1 MSQPVAFVTGC
12 SSGIGRALADAF
24 QRAGYRVWASARKED
39 GVRALAEAGFQAV
52 QLDVNDAAALARL
65 AEELGVEAAGLDV
78 LVNNAGYGA
87 MGPLLDGGVEA
98 MRRQFETNVFA
109 VVGVTRAL
117 FPLLR
122 RKSGLVVNVG
132 SVSGVLVTPF
142 AGAYCASKAAVHAL
156 SDALRLELA
165 PFGVEVLE
173 VQPGAI
179 ASNFGASA
187 SREMDS
193 VVDERSPWWPLRR
206 QIQAR
211 RGIPG
216 QSHVRRRLRPPVA
229 RRRAAPSAPAAG
241 AHRQWQ
247 PGPAGAGPLAT
258 ARPAGAAAEEAL
270 RSRHAPLKPPGD
282 TAMGDRLAVPIRYYA
297 LAGIAAAILLNV
309 LLRGVVRFGGLPA
322 SLLIAALVA
331 GGLAWW
337 FARAQRRWPTWGER
351 LRLVALYGGVLG
363 VLYLLLVGLA
373 SLKGDPSPAAL
384 LIVVLHYLC
393 YPALL
398 LVFFSGRVYGFFLR

>member
-39 GVRALAEAGFQAV
+39 DVRALAEAGFQAV

-65 AEELGVEAAGLDV
+65 AEELEVEAAGLDV

-193 VVDERSPWWPLRR
+193 VVDERSPWRPLRR

-211 RGIPG
+211 AAASQDNPTPAEDFAR
-216 QSHVRRRLRPPVA
+216 QLLAAVQRRPRPPLV
-229 RRRAAPSAPAAG
+229 RIGNGSRALP
-241 AHRQWQ
+241 
-247 PGPAGAGPLAT
+247 
-258 ARPAGAAAEEAL
+258 
-270 RSRHAPLKPPGD
+270 
-282 TAMGDRLAVPIRYYA
+282 A
-297 LAGIAAAILLNV
+297 LARWMPRGLLER
-309 LLRGVVRFGGLPA
+309 LLKKRFGLD
-322 SLLIAALVA
+322 
-331 GGLAWW
+331 
-337 FARAQRRWPTWGER
+337 TR
-351 LRLVALYGGVLG
+351 L
-363 VLYLLLVGLA
+363 
-373 SLKGDPSPAAL
+373 
-384 LIVVLHYLC
+384 
-393 YPALL
+393 
-398 LVFFSGRVYGFFLR
+398 

>member
-1 MSQPVAFVTGC
+1 MSQPVALITGC
-12 SSGIGRALADAF
+12 SSGIGRALAEAF
-24 QRAGYRVWASARKED
+24 QAAGYRVWASARKED
-39 GVRALAEAGFQAV
+39 DVRALAEAGFQAV

-65 AEELGVEAAGLDV
+65 AGELEVEAAGLDV

-165 PFGVEVLE
+165 PFGAEVLE

-211 RGIPG
+211 
-216 QSHVRRRLRPPVA
+216 S
-229 RRRAAPSAPAAG
+229 AASQDNPTPAADF
-241 AHRQWQ
+241 ARQL
-247 PGPAGAGPLAT
+247 LA
-258 ARPAGAAAEEAL
+258 AVQRRPRPALVRIGNGSRAL
-270 RSRHAPLKPPGD
+270 P
-282 TAMGDRLAVPIRYYA
+282 A
-297 LAGIAAAILLNV
+297 LARWLPRGLLERV
-309 LLRGVVRFGGLPA
+309 LKKRFGLD
-322 SLLIAALVA
+322 
-331 GGLAWW
+331 
-337 FARAQRRWPTWGER
+337 TR
-351 LRLVALYGGVLG
+351 L
-363 VLYLLLVGLA
+363 
-373 SLKGDPSPAAL
+373 
-384 LIVVLHYLC
+384 
-393 YPALL
+393 
-398 LVFFSGRVYGFFLR
+398 

>member
-1 MSQPVAFVTGC
+1 MSQPVALITGC
-12 SSGIGRALADAF
+12 SSGIGRALAEAF
-24 QRAGYRVWASARKED
+24 QAAGYRVWASARKED
-39 GVRALAEAGFQAV
+39 DVRTLAEAGFQAV

-65 AEELGVEAAGLDV
+65 AGELEVEAAGLDV

-193 VVDERSPWWPLRR
+193 VVDEHSPWWPLRR

-211 RGIPG
+211 
-216 QSHVRRRLRPPVA
+216 S
-229 RRRAAPSAPAAG
+229 AASQDNPTPAADF
-241 AHRQWQ
+241 ARQL
-247 PGPAGAGPLAT
+247 LA
-258 ARPAGAAAEEAL
+258 AVQRRPRPALVRIGNGSRAL
-270 RSRHAPLKPPGD
+270 P
-282 TAMGDRLAVPIRYYA
+282 A
-297 LAGIAAAILLNV
+297 LARWLPRGLLERV
-309 LLRGVVRFGGLPA
+309 LKKRFGLD
-322 SLLIAALVA
+322 
-331 GGLAWW
+331 
-337 FARAQRRWPTWGER
+337 TR
-351 LRLVALYGGVLG
+351 L
-363 VLYLLLVGLA
+363 
-373 SLKGDPSPAAL
+373 
-384 LIVVLHYLC
+384 
-393 YPALL
+393 
-398 LVFFSGRVYGFFLR
+398 

>member
-39 GVRALAEAGFQAV
+39 DVRALAEAGFQAV

-156 SDALRLELA
+156 SDALRLEA
-165 PFGVEVLE
+165 RHR
-173 VQPGAI
+173 
-179 ASNFGASA
+179 SA
-187 SREMDS
+187 SRCWKCS
-193 VVDERSPWWPLRR
+193 RAPSPRT
-206 QIQAR
+206 
-211 RGIPG
+211 
-216 QSHVRRRLRPPVA
+216 
-229 RRRAAPSAPAAG
+229 SAPA
-241 AHRQWQ
+241 
-247 PGPAGAGPLAT
+247 PAASWTAWST
-258 ARPAGAAAEEAL
+258 NARPGGRCAG
-270 RSRHAPLKPPGD
+270 RSRRAPRHPRTIPRPPK
-282 TAMGDRLAVPIRYYA
+282 TS
-297 LAGIAAAILLNV
+297 
-309 LLRGVVRFGGLPA
+309 PA
-322 SLLIAALVA
+322 S
-331 GGLAWW
+331 
-337 FARAQRRWPTWGER
+337 
-351 LRLVALYGGVLG
+351 
-363 VLYLLLVGLA
+363 
-373 SLKGDPSPAAL
+373 
-384 LIVVLHYLC
+384 C
-393 YPALL
+393 
-398 LVFFSGRVYGFFLR
+398 

>member
-1 MSQPVAFVTGC
+1 M
-12 SSGIGRALADAF
+12 
-24 QRAGYRVWASARKED
+24 
-39 GVRALAEAGFQAV
+39 RALAEAGFQAV

-65 AEELGVEAAGLDV
+65 AEELEVEAAGLDV

-87 MGPLLDGGVEA
+87 MGPLLDGGVDA

-216 QSHVRRRLRPPVA
+216 QSHARRRLRPPVA
-229 RRRAAPSAPAAG
+229 RRRAAPSAPLVRIG
-241 AHRQWQ
+241 NGSR
-247 PGPAGAGPLAT
+247 
-258 ARPAGAAAEEAL
+258 AL
-270 RSRHAPLKPPGD
+270 P
-282 TAMGDRLAVPIRYYA
+282 A
-297 LAGIAAAILLNV
+297 LARWMPRGLLER
-309 LLRGVVRFGGLPA
+309 LLKKRFGLD
-322 SLLIAALVA
+322 
-331 GGLAWW
+331 
-337 FARAQRRWPTWGER
+337 TR
-351 LRLVALYGGVLG
+351 L
-363 VLYLLLVGLA
+363 
-373 SLKGDPSPAAL
+373 
-384 LIVVLHYLC
+384 
-393 YPALL
+393 
-398 LVFFSGRVYGFFLR
+398 